1 MIALD
6 AGASILALDSAKVTG
21 VCEGIPGGDPVLET
35 VNFAR
40 PNDDEF
46 DIWARAQTWFIRR
59 ILDRR
64 PGMIVLEGLIPQYDK
79 TLQCGIFSAFG
90 GIARN
95 KQIPILV
102 APVQTWRAFVLGSGH
117 LKKDVAKARAL
128 SICGALGWSA
138 PDHNAAE
145 AGCQFIWACSQVA
158 PKSVPRIPLL
168 MRGAA

>member
-1 MIALD
+1 MIVLD

-21 VCEGIPGGDPVLET
+21 VCEGVPGSDPVLET

-40 PNDDEF
+40 PHDDEF

-59 ILDRR
+59 ILDHR
-64 PGMIVLEGLIPQYDK
+64 PGLILLEGLVPQFDK

-102 APVQTWRAFVLGSGH
+102 APVQTWRATILGDGK
-117 LKKDVAKARAL
+117 LKKEIAKARAI

-145 AGCQFIWACSQVA
+145 AAMQWLYACWKVA
-158 PKSVPRIPLL
+158 PNSVPRIPLF